1 MRKQTRIPSLPTDR
15 AAAECWDAHSLAAH
29 GEDTKE
35 ATIRFLKRL
44 KRAIS
49 IRLAHEDVA
58 KVEALAEAKGL
69 RHTALLRMWI
79 KERLAA

>member
-1 MRKQTRIPSLPTDR
+1 MPKHNDKARER
-15 AAAECWDAHSLAAH
+15 
-29 GEDTKE
+29 
-35 ATIRFLKRL
+35 
-44 KRAIS
+44 IS
-49 IRLAHEDVA
+49 IRHALEDVT

>member
-15 AAAECWDAHSLAAH
+15 AAAEYWDTHSLAEH
-29 GEDTKE
+29 VEDTKE
-35 ATIRFLKRL
+35 ATIRFLKRP

-49 IRLAHEDVA
+49 IRLASEDIA
-58 KVEALAEAKGL
+58 KVEAMAEAKGL
-69 RHTALLRMWI
+69 SYTALLRMWI

>member
-1 MRKQTRIPSLPTDR
+1 MPTHNGKTRER
-15 AAAECWDAHSLAAH
+15 
-29 GEDTKE
+29 
-35 ATIRFLKRL
+35 
-44 KRAIS
+44 IS

-69 RHTALLRMWI
+69 RHTALLRIWI